1 MFLSLKMTYHTT
13 FCWQYLAEYSVFN
26 RCLVFENNVP
36 ICSHTATRKATILC
50 YLSGIKFM
58 GFFFLIVLIHN
69 WIHYPE
75 MQRKVVW
82 KKKIWMVTGY
92 LMILKNYL
100 GQNDSI
106 MVMFLFFLLN
116 RVLIFYRYIPKYLWI
131 RWFYFGDFLGFS
143 SKWSSFRGGGINQ
156 TRAAVSCITIAEH
169 SSAMSIY
176 TGFTVWYDL
185 NFP

>member
-1 MFLSLKMTYHTT
+1 MFLIGVLFLKIMSPSAYTLPPERQLFFAIFQVSSSL
-13 FCWQYLAEYSVFN
+13 W
-26 RCLVFENNVP
+26 
-36 ICSHTATRKATILC
+36 
-50 YLSGIKFM
+50 

-69 WIHYPE
+69 QIHYPE

-82 KKKIWMVTGY
+82 KKMWVVTGY
-92 LMILKNYL
+92 LTMLKIYL

-106 MVMFLFFLLN
+106 MVMFLFFLFN

-156 TRAAVSCITIAEH
+156 TRASVSCITIAEH
-169 SSAMSIY
+169 S
-176 TGFTVWYDL
+176 
-185 NFP
+185 